1 MKKMKVGDS
10 YIVHCYKHDG
20 HIYNSYE
27 KSVLLDIK
35 KDYMVF
41 GNNKV
46 KVTEED
52 GKTWYTK
59 EPAIIYYY
67 KDCWYNVIVQF
78 KESGIYYY
86 CNIASPTIIEGKIVK
101 YIDYDLDLRV
111 FPDGTYKILD
121 KAEYKYHRFKM
132 QYPDEIDKIVKYE
145 LRKLIQLKKSRQGP
159 FDKNE
164 AINYFKKYIAITG
177 NNNKL

>member
-1 MKKMKVGDS
+1 MKKMKIGDS

-27 KSVLLDIK
+27 YSILLDVK

-41 GNNKV
+41 GNNRV
-46 KVTEED
+46 RVTEED
-52 GKTWYTK
+52 GRIWYTK

-67 KDCWYNVIVQF
+67 KDNWYNVIAQF
-78 KESGIYYY
+78 KENGIYYY
-86 CNIASPTIIEGKIVK
+86 CNIASPTIIEGKIIK

-121 KAEYKYHRFKM
+121 KAEYKYHKIKM
-132 QYPDEIDKIVKYE
+132 DYPDEIDKIVKYE
-145 LRKLIQLKKSRQGP
+145 LKKLINLNKTRHGP
-159 FDKNE
+159 FNRTE
-164 AINYFKKYIAITG
+164 VINYFEKYISISG
-177 NNNKL
+177 NNRG